1 MHPIY
6 RTGTNCATKWLA
18 STVIIGSYATLA
30 KLHEQQPLYSSTSVL
45 GTYFCVTVLPS
56 HRRIDNILSPFF
68 KTGNDVTHSTMYYFL
83 SL

>member
-1 MHPIY
+1 M
-6 RTGTNCATKWLA
+6 KWLA

-30 KLHEQQPLYSSTSVL
+30 KLHEQHPLYSSISVL

-56 HRRIDNILSPFF
+56 HSRIDNILSPFF
-68 KTGNDVTHSTMYYFL
+68 KTGNDVKHSTMYYFL